1 MYKKFHD
8 DLCHFEVNYGYDVV
22 LFIDTE
28 TSELDTEVIEFHDL
42 SIHEKNFLINDW
54 AICPEVSL
62 YCGTQDTGMDS
73 LARHV
78 EAVIILK
85 FCVPM

>member
-42 SIHEKNFLINDW
+42 SIHENNFLYNQW
-54 AICPEVSL
+54 LGYLSRSL
-62 YCGTQDTGMDS
+62 PLLWNAGYWYG
-73 LARHV
+73 
-78 EAVIILK
+78 
-85 FCVPM
+85 